1 MKNSKLPNMMGYYS
15 LYKSRLNE
23 SENQD
28 PKFEGRDIWKNGNDV
43 YLYQD
48 LQGFWSVSYQSS
60 TLVMF
65 RKWLCRMI
73 EPLLLI
79 SL

>member
-1 MKNSKLPNMMGYYS
+1 MMGYYT

-48 LQGFWSVSYQSS
+48 LEGFWSVSYLSPILIQ
-60 TLVMF
+60 F
-65 RKWLCRMI
+65 RKGLFS
-73 EPLLLI
+73 EDLGAPND
-79 SL
+79 

>member
-1 MKNSKLPNMMGYYS
+1 MKNSKLPNMMGYYT
-15 LYKSRLNE
+15 LYKSRLND

-48 LQGFWSVSYQSS
+48 LEGFWSVSYLLSKL
-60 TLVMF
+60 TLF
-65 RKWLCRMI
+65 PLWLG
-73 EPLLLI
+73 LI
-79 SL
+79 LGA